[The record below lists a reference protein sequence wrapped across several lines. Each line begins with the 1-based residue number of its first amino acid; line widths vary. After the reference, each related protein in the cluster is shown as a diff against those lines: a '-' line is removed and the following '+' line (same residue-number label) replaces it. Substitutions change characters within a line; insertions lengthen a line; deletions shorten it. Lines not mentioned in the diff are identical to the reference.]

1 LKFSLGFVLIFLFVI
16 PPVYSKELTG
26 IFIKFD
32 KEHSTVTVLTRQGLV
47 SLKFNS
53 LSKRA
58 FETLKNL
65 RQGYV
70 VKVDFENKF
79 VKEIKL
85 EEKPK

>member
-1 LKFSLGFVLIFLFVI
+1 MKFSLGFVLIFLFVI
-16 PPVYSKELTG
+16 LPVYSKELTG

-32 KEHSTVTVLTRQGLV
+32 EEHSTITVLTYQGLV

-53 LSKRA
+53 ISKKA
-58 FETLKNL
+58 FETLKIL

-70 VKVDFENKF
+70 VRVDFENKF
-79 VKEIKL
+79 VREIKL